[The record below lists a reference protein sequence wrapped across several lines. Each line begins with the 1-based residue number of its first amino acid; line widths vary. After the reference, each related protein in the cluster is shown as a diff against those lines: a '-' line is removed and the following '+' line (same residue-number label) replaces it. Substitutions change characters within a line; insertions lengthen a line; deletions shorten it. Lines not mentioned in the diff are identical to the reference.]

1 MVQLKKY
8 YNETKNLII
17 LKLNVK
23 DFKKKLKWEV
33 SRDNQLFPH
42 LYGFI
47 DYFYVERIE
56 QNFFKDLMNYKLIS
70 KLSESISPE
79 ILHKI
84 FLFFLK
90 LRLYKNQKKI
100 FKFANECFW

>member
-1 MVQLKKY
+1 MKSKKEIYVYRVLLENEWYEFKKKKKFFGNKLDIQSGFIHLSTKAQLNGTIKKHY
-8 YNETKNLII
+8 DETKNLII

-47 DYFYVERIE
+47 DYFNVEQIE
-56 QNFFKDLMNYKLIS
+56 QNF
-70 KLSESISPE
+70 
-79 ILHKI
+79 
-84 FLFFLK
+84 
-90 LRLYKNQKKI
+90 
-100 FKFANECFW
+100 

>member
-1 MVQLKKY
+1 MKSKKEIYVYRVLLENEWYEFKKKKKFFGNKLDIQSGFIHLSTKAQLNGTIKKY
-8 YNETKNLII
+8 YDETKNLII

-23 DFKKKLKWEV
+23 NFKKNLKWEV

-56 QNFFKDLMNYKLIS
+56 QNF
-70 KLSESISPE
+70 
-79 ILHKI
+79 
-84 FLFFLK
+84 
-90 LRLYKNQKKI
+90 
-100 FKFANECFW
+100 